1 MYAFFE
7 TMGIT
12 RNDFYTGNKIGIG
25 VADCFQKSIRG
36 EKFREHFDLVFF
48 PECVASGQAVEEK
61 ARQEAFFADVMK
73 VNRLMGFDLT
83 DWGIASVPVYS
94 VYRTLEKGYQSSD
107 YDFWLFLKDDGKKE
121 ALKILVSEMHKR
133 PDPYPGILAVVEL
146 LREYDRE
153 MMQAYIDGLLSYVHF
168 VSSHAGL
175 DGRRVKACA
184 DLLAEMKAD
193 DFFATHGPEN
203 WPKVPKKKE
212 EYFIPPF
219 RLWDLWD
226 KIVIGVGL
234 LGAILIFVLFLSAE
248 IPGAGAIVSGV
259 LFSLWLLFAFNTDS
273 TSAPSGR
280 SRQHSGGGGHSV
292 SGGFDMT
299 KDYYGKHGEF
309 DTNDESRRASE
320 DIQQFHNSHPD
331 TDLTDHYYWDDVLD
345 AKTDGYL
352 DGELL

>member
-1 MYAFFE
+1 MVEISSLTCNLHYTMCAFFE

-48 PECVASGQAVEEK
+48 PECVASGQAIEEK

-94 VYRTLEKGYQSSD
+94 VYRTLEKEYQSSD

-133 PDPYPGILAVVEL
+133 PDPYPGILAFVEL

-175 DGRRVKACA
+175 DGRRERCA
-184 DLLAEMKAD
+184 VFVVDAVRIQHRQYLRSFRTL
-193 DFFATHGPEN
+193 PS
-203 WPKVPKKKE
+203 
-212 EYFIPPF
+212 PF
-219 RLWDLWD
+219 RRGRSQRLRRVRYD
-226 KIVIGVGL
+226 KGL
-234 LGAILIFVLFLSAE
+234 LWKA
-248 IPGAGAIVSGV
+248 
-259 LFSLWLLFAFNTDS
+259 
-273 TSAPSGR
+273 
-280 SRQHSGGGGHSV
+280 
-292 SGGFDMT
+292 
-299 KDYYGKHGEF
+299 
-309 DTNDESRRASE
+309 RRIRHE
-320 DIQQFHNSHPD
+320 
-331 TDLTDHYYWDDVLD
+331 
-345 AKTDGYL
+345 
-352 DGELL
+352 